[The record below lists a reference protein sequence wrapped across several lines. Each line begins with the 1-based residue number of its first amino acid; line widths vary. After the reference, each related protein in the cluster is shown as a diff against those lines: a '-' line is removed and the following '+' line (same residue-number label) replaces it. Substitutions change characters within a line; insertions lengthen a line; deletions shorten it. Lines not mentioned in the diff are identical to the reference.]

1 MPIIGVKCDKFVT
14 KSQAPTTP
22 YGVPP
27 TSLFRERDNPPKKS
41 MQQCFTR
48 IGDFTW
54 RVSDCEELV
63 CVQIEFIH
71 PFFGYL
77 CYRDTMFA

>member
-1 MPIIGVKCDKFVT
+1 MMPIIGVKCDKFVT

-27 TSLFRERDNPPKKS
+27 ISLFRERDNPPKKS

-48 IGDFTW
+48 IWDFTW
-54 RVSDCEELV
+54 RVSDSEEL
-63 CVQIEFIH
+63 
-71 PFFGYL
+71 GG
-77 CYRDTMFA
+77 FAHW

>member
-27 TSLFRERDNPPKKS
+27 LLSYYERDTIPRKNIQATNYYKN
-41 MQQCFTR
+41 
-48 IGDFTW
+48 
-54 RVSDCEELV
+54 V
-63 CVQIEFIH
+63 EFLLE
-71 PFFGYL
+71 GV
-77 CYRDTMFA
+77 